1 MRPFAIRWFVT
12 TLAVL
17 VVSSLGTGI
26 STDSTGA
33 LLAAGLLL
41 GVLNA
46 LVRPVLMILSLPL
59 IVFTMGFFILVINA
73 VMLLIVSGIIPGFHV
88 ASFGSAMWSSIL
100 ISLVSWPLNAFFR
113 GNDGRIRVY
122 SQHTQIKD
130 DSEMKSVRGRVIE

>member
-1 MRPFAIRWFVT
+1 MKPFAIRWLVT

-46 LVRPVLMILSLPL
+46 LVRPVLLILSLPL
-59 IVFTMGFFILVINA
+59 IVLSMGFFILVINA
-73 VMLLIVSGIIPGFHV
+73 VMLLIVGGIIPGFHV
-88 ASFGSAMWSSIL
+88 AGFGSALWSSLL

-113 GNDGRIRVY
+113 GNDGRVRIY
-122 SQHTQIKD
+122 TQHTQIQD
-130 DSEMKSVRGRVIE
+130 DSHIKTVRGRVIE